1 MKNRIFKS
9 ILVLV
14 MAFFAIP
21 IFAQDAVVV
30 FFKDGNFRKFY
41 LRDIVE
47 ISTSQYDE
55 YGTAHSDYQYQHII
69 TKSEKFVYD
78 LSNINSIGFS
88 KYDDA
93 KAEQNFVEAMP
104 KVANALSDCETIS
117 DAESQI
123 DQIKEQQGVED
134 AWSDGHQLYV
144 KIEEGETFSFH
155 FDHSVEI
162 DGDWMESGDYQ
173 NFAKAMASRVKRA
186 NASVNSQVKVVV
198 ANQQHYDESRVSH
211 TTDFLE
217 PLLQAFRDC
226 GFVADYVKDPTVDF
240 FYDNSSDSNNLH
252 IYDYDIILLVTHG
265 AYLEPKYLATKGG
278 FWRDF
283 HEEVANYDLKCHA
296 IMTSEVIDNL
306 PIKGEYDDKWKE
318 CYAKFKA
325 WRDESRF
332 QNVSD
337 IDLSFEFMKEERGG
351 ENRWIAHPVLT
362 EYFFRHIAT
371 GRFHDNSI
379 LFNTA
384 CQSLLSD
391 GGPEIPSCSFAN
403 EFFDKNLSL
412 YAGYTEE
419 NFLGTDV
426 MAMFLNRMLD
436 RGQSIGYVVD
446 HLPKAFKKES
456 IENIE
461 NSSFLTDEARQKIY
475 TDGGPKDAELLIL
488 PVGNIE
494 TRLRFLFGVYT
505 NEKDQSSVT
514 QEFNTDKA
522 VTISSTLTANKP
534 EYINAGFYYGT
545 DVNNLSE
552 NVEASFKRN
561 IDNQGKGNCEFVA
574 TLTNLEPGK
583 TYHYRA
589 YTFDGMNYNYGEPCS
604 FKIDPAPIIP
614 GPVGTETFTVN
625 GVSFTMVG
633 VDGGTFWMGS
643 ADDDGDADSDERP
656 RHQVTLSSFAI
667 GQTEVTQE
675 LWEAVMGKNPS
686 YNKKENSPVEFVT
699 FDDCLTFVS
708 KLSQTTGQQFRLPTE
723 AEWEYA
729 ARGGKYS
736 HGYKYSGS
744 NDINDVA
751 WYKDNSERAIHEVG
765 QKYPNELGLYDMSGN
780 VMEYCQDWYDQN
792 YYSNSPS
799 VNPCNTSAT
808 SYRSCRGGSFNAN
821 AGRSRVSSRFAQK
834 GGTTYIG
841 LRLALPDLLLE
852 SNTLY
857 LTSGETKTVKI
868 ISGSGNYSIESV
880 IPSGVMTAKIS
891 GSSIAINAI
900 ESGVASI
907 TVKDNQTQVRA
918 KIKVF
923 VTTPGSPIP
932 PEPIDLGLP
941 SGLKWASYNVGASKP
956 EENGGYYT
964 WGETEEKDVYEWT
977 TYKWCKGSQ
986 YSLTKYCDKSS
997 YGNVDSKLVLDPED
1011 DVAHVKWGG
1020 NWRMPTFEEYKELI
1034 ANTTSEWTTLN
1045 GVKGFKFT
1053 SKTSANYIFLPA
1065 AGDRWDSKLYYA
1077 GSRGY
1082 YWASS
1087 LLQGHPGD
1095 AYSMYF
1101 MQFGAEVGRDGSRN
1115 YGTRLCGRCVR
1126 PVISESAPDYPDLQL
1141 SQTQLSIVEG
1151 NSSTVE
1157 ITSGSG
1163 EYGVTNLNNSIA
1175 RGSLQGTTVTID
1187 GVAVGND
1194 AKIVVTDMQTGQQ
1207 IIITV
1212 SVTASSGTETPG
1224 EAVDLG
1230 LPSGL
1235 KWASMNVGATSPE
1248 DYGDYFS
1255 WGEVTPQ
1262 SDNAYSW
1269 DSYKWCNGSSRTLT
1283 KYCNNSSYGN
1293 DGYTDTKT
1301 VLDAEDDA
1309 AHANWGG
1316 DWRMPTLADFQ
1327 ELIDNTTSEWTT
1339 QNGVKGRKFTSN
1351 TNGKSIF
1358 LPAAGY
1364 RRNGGLDYTGS
1375 NGYYWSSTL
1384 DKSDPYDARGL
1395 YFDSGHVYTSYGNR
1409 DRGHGVRP
1417 VRQN

>member
-41 LRDIVE
+41 LKDIVE

-173 NFAKAMASRVKRA
+173 NFAKAMASKVKRA

-240 FYDNSSDSNNLH
+240 FYDNSSDPNNLH

-306 PIKGEYDDKWKE
+306 PIKGAYDDKWKE

-325 WRDESRF
+325 WRDESQF

-426 MAMFLNRMLD
+426 MAMFLSKMLNY
-436 RGQSIGYVVD
+436 GLSIGYVD
-446 HLPKAFKKES
+446 DDLPKAFKKES
-456 IENIE
+456 IENIK
-461 NSSFLTDEARQKIY
+461 NSSFLTDKTRQKIY
-475 TDGGPKDAELLIL
+475 DDGGPKDAELLIL
-488 PVGNIE
+488 PYGNIE

-534 EYINAGFYYGT
+534 KYINAGFYYGT

-604 FKIDPAPIIP
+604 FTIEAAPA
-614 GPVGTETFTVN
+614 
-625 GVSFTMVG
+625 
-633 VDGGTFWMGS
+633 
-643 ADDDGDADSDERP
+643 
-656 RHQVTLSSFAI
+656 
-667 GQTEVTQE
+667 
-675 LWEAVMGKNPS
+675 
-686 YNKKENSPVEFVT
+686 
-699 FDDCLTFVS
+699 
-708 KLSQTTGQQFRLPTE
+708 
-723 AEWEYA
+723 
-729 ARGGKYS
+729 
-736 HGYKYSGS
+736 
-744 NDINDVA
+744 
-751 WYKDNSERAIHEVG
+751 
-765 QKYPNELGLYDMSGN
+765 
-780 VMEYCQDWYDQN
+780 
-792 YYSNSPS
+792 
-799 VNPCNTSAT
+799 
-808 SYRSCRGGSFNAN
+808 
-821 AGRSRVSSRFAQK
+821 
-834 GGTTYIG
+834 
-841 LRLALPDLLLE
+841 
-852 SNTLY
+852 
-857 LTSGETKTVKI
+857 
-868 ISGSGNYSIESV
+868 
-880 IPSGVMTAKIS
+880 
-891 GSSIAINAI
+891 
-900 ESGVASI
+900 
-907 TVKDNQTQVRA
+907 
-918 KIKVF
+918 
-923 VTTPGSPIP
+923 
-932 PEPIDLGLP
+932 
-941 SGLKWASYNVGASKP
+941 
-956 EENGGYYT
+956 
-964 WGETEEKDVYEWT
+964 
-977 TYKWCKGSQ
+977 
-986 YSLTKYCDKSS
+986 
-997 YGNVDSKLVLDPED
+997 
-1011 DVAHVKWGG
+1011 
-1020 NWRMPTFEEYKELI
+1020 
-1034 ANTTSEWTTLN
+1034 
-1045 GVKGFKFT
+1045 
-1053 SKTSANYIFLPA
+1053 
-1065 AGDRWDSKLYYA
+1065 
-1077 GSRGY
+1077 
-1082 YWASS
+1082 
-1087 LLQGHPGD
+1087 
-1095 AYSMYF
+1095 
-1101 MQFGAEVGRDGSRN
+1101 
-1115 YGTRLCGRCVR
+1115 
-1126 PVISESAPDYPDLQL
+1126 YPDLQL
-1141 SQTQLSIVEG
+1141 SQTLLSIIKG
-1151 NSSTVE
+1151 GSATVE
-1157 ITSGSG
+1157 ITAGSG
-1163 EYGVTNLNNSIA
+1163 EYGVTNLNSSIA
-1175 RGSLQGTTVTID
+1175 RGTLQGTTVTID

-1212 SVTASSGTETPG
+1212 SVTGGGDVPAYTSCPDSHHPHLIDLGLPSGTKWACCNVGASKPEEYGGYFSWGETTEKSSYTDDNYLDGKGTSYDIGKNITGTQYDAATANWGSPWVMPNKDQMNELEDECTSEWITKNG
-1224 EAVDLG
+1224 VNGCRFTGPNGASIFLPAGGGYFGDDLSSAGSIGVYWSSSLNESQTGKAWYLYFNSGSEDTFYSLRSCGLSVRPVMSDAAPYYPDLQLSETQISIVKGSSNTVEITSGSGEYGVTNLNSSIAKATLQGTTITISALSEGNAKVVVTDMQSGQKIIIEVTVTANSTPEGNAPEGVEAVDLG
-1230 LPSGL
+1230 LPSGTL
-1235 KWASMNVGATSPE
+1235 WASWNLGATKPE
-1248 DYGDYFS
+1248 ESGDYYAWS
-1255 WGEVTPQ
+1255 ETNVKEIYDLNTYQNWKDANGDGRLQPGEL
-1262 SDNAYSW
+1262 
-1269 DSYKWCNGSSRTLT
+1269 SSPSIIAGT
-1283 KYCNNSSYGN
+1283 KY
-1293 DGYTDTKT
+1293 
-1301 VLDAEDDA
+1301 DA
-1309 AHANWGG
+1309 ATVNWGAE
-1316 DWRMPTLADFQ
+1316 WYTPTYKQVD
-1327 ELIDNTTSEWTT
+1327 ELLNNTTSEWVTE
-1339 QNGVKGRKFTSN
+1339 NGVDGRRFTSN
-1351 TNGKSIF
+1351 TNGNSIF
-1358 LPAAGY
+1358 LPV
-1364 RRNGGLDYTGS
+1364 TGS
-1375 NGYYWSSTL
+1375 RAGSSLNNTNLGTYWSSTEKNADYSGANYL
-1384 DKSDPYDARGL
+1384 VFGDSDAYCSADWPY
-1395 YFDSGHVYTSYGNR
+1395 
-1409 DRGHGVRP
+1409 RGHIIRP
-1417 VRQN
+1417 VKGSSLPDYSKERDELIKLYNSTNGDSWTHNDNWCSSKSPAQWYGITYDKYNEHVEYIKLANNNLTGSISIKGFEELRNIDIKGNNISSLTIDSCPTLHLGYGFSLDDITLDFLQINNCLYDMGQHLMRNANIKKILFTNFQKCGRIFLNGIVSDEVVIKDCVFDGEGVQAEDNSAVKTMTVENSTIESGRLGGDVDDLVIKNCTIGDWWVISAKSSITIINSSLVSR

>member
-1 MKNRIFKS
+1 MKNRIIKN

-173 NFAKAMASRVKRA
+173 NFAKAMASKAKRA

-265 AYLEPKYLATKGG
+265 AYLEPKYLASKGG

-306 PIKGEYDDKWKE
+306 PIKGAYDDKWKE

-325 WRDESRF
+325 WRDESQF

-391 GGPEIPSCSFAN
+391 GGPEIPSYSFAN

-426 MAMFLNRMLD
+426 MAMFLKNMLNY
-436 RGQSIGYVVD
+436 GQSIGFVYD
-446 HLPKAFKKES
+446 DLPKAFKKES
-456 IENIE
+456 IENIK
-461 NSSFLTDEARQKIY
+461 NSSFLTDKTRQKIY
-475 TDGGPKDAELLIL
+475 DDGGPKDAELLIL
-488 PVGNIE
+488 PDGNIE

-534 EYINAGFYYGT
+534 KYINAGFYYGT

-583 TYHYRA
+583 TYFYRA

-604 FKIDPAPIIP
+604 FEISGGETNITEGLVAYYPFNGNANDASGYGNHGILSGNNPPAL
-614 GPVGTETFTVN
+614 TT
-625 GVSFTMVG
+625 
-633 VDGGTFWMGS
+633 D
-643 ADDDGDADSDERP
+643 
-656 RHQVTLSSFAI
+656 RH
-667 GQTEVTQE
+667 GR
-675 LWEAVMGKNPS
+675 
-686 YNKKENSPVEFVT
+686 ENSAYSF
-699 FDDCLTFVS
+699 
-708 KLSQTTGQQFRLPTE
+708 
-723 AEWEYA
+723 
-729 ARGGKYS
+729 GGFKNYNWI
-736 HGYKYSGS
+736 K
-744 NDINDVA
+744 VP
-751 WYKDNSERAIHEVG
+751 NSESLKFDKEMTISFWI
-765 QKYPNELGLYDMSGN
+765 QQSEL
-780 VMEYCQDWYDQN
+780 
-792 YYSNSPS
+792 
-799 VNPCNTSAT
+799 
-808 SYRSCRGGSFNAN
+808 
-821 AGRSRVSSRFAQK
+821 AGMD
-834 GGTTYIG
+834 GW
-841 LRLALPDLLLE
+841 
-852 SNTLY
+852 
-857 LTSGETKTVKI
+857 
-868 ISGSGNYSIESV
+868 GNYSTTSPSFAV
-880 IPSGVMTAKIS
+880 ICKAGDGIATYPGLYILTGKGKDGNGLKIS
-891 GSSIAINAI
+891 NNISNGVLSIGYNKSDYQLGNWLHIVLVVNKSDKILYVDGIEVAHDQLNKENIFSSMNAQDLYFGIMASSNMTLGRYGSGAWYPFYGKIDDIRFYN
-900 ESGVASI
+900 
-907 TVKDNQTQVRA
+907 RA
-918 KIKVF
+918 
-923 VTTPGSPIP
+923 
-932 PEPIDLGLP
+932 
-941 SGLKWASYNVGASKP
+941 
-956 EENGGYYT
+956 
-964 WGETEEKDVYEWT
+964 
-977 TYKWCKGSQ
+977 
-986 YSLTKYCDKSS
+986 
-997 YGNVDSKLVLDPED
+997 LDP
-1011 DVAHVKWGG
+1011 
-1020 NWRMPTFEEYKELI
+1020 
-1034 ANTTSEWTTLN
+1034 SEIS
-1045 GVKGFKFT
+1045 V
-1053 SKTSANYIFLPA
+1053 
-1065 AGDRWDSKLYYA
+1065 LYN
-1077 GSRGY
+1077 
-1082 YWASS
+1082 
-1087 LLQGHPGD
+1087 
-1095 AYSMYF
+1095 
-1101 MQFGAEVGRDGSRN
+1101 E
-1115 YGTRLCGRCVR
+1115 
-1126 PVISESAPDYPDLQL
+1126 
-1141 SQTQLSIVEG
+1141 
-1151 NSSTVE
+1151 
-1157 ITSGSG
+1157 
-1163 EYGVTNLNNSIA
+1163 
-1175 RGSLQGTTVTID
+1175 
-1187 GVAVGND
+1187 
-1194 AKIVVTDMQTGQQ
+1194 
-1207 IIITV
+1207 
-1212 SVTASSGTETPG
+1212 
-1224 EAVDLG
+1224 
-1230 LPSGL
+1230 
-1235 KWASMNVGATSPE
+1235 
-1248 DYGDYFS
+1248 
-1255 WGEVTPQ
+1255 
-1262 SDNAYSW
+1262 
-1269 DSYKWCNGSSRTLT
+1269 
-1283 KYCNNSSYGN
+1283 
-1293 DGYTDTKT
+1293 
-1301 VLDAEDDA
+1301 
-1309 AHANWGG
+1309 
-1316 DWRMPTLADFQ
+1316 
-1327 ELIDNTTSEWTT
+1327 
-1339 QNGVKGRKFTSN
+1339 
-1351 TNGKSIF
+1351 
-1358 LPAAGY
+1358 
-1364 RRNGGLDYTGS
+1364 
-1375 NGYYWSSTL
+1375 
-1384 DKSDPYDARGL
+1384 
-1395 YFDSGHVYTSYGNR
+1395 
-1409 DRGHGVRP
+1409 
-1417 VRQN
+1417 

>member
-173 NFAKAMASRVKRA
+173 NFAKAMASKVKRA

-240 FYDNSSDSNNLH
+240 FYDNSSDPNNLH

-306 PIKGEYDDKWKE
+306 PIKGENNDKWKE
-318 CYAKFKA
+318 CYAKFKT
-325 WRDESRF
+325 WRDESQF

-426 MAMFLNRMLD
+426 MAMFLSKMLNY
-436 RGQSIGYVVD
+436 GLSIGYVVD

-456 IENIE
+456 IENIK
-461 NSSFLTDEARQKIY
+461 NSSSLTDKTKQKIY
-475 TDGGPKDAELLIL
+475 AEGGPKDAELLIL
-488 PVGNIE
+488 PDGNIE

-552 NVEASFKRN
+552 NVEASFKKN
-561 IDNQGKGNCEFVA
+561 IVNQGKGNCEFVA

-604 FKIDPAPIIP
+604 FTIEAAP
-614 GPVGTETFTVN
+614 E
-625 GVSFTMVG
+625 
-633 VDGGTFWMGS
+633 
-643 ADDDGDADSDERP
+643 
-656 RHQVTLSSFAI
+656 
-667 GQTEVTQE
+667 
-675 LWEAVMGKNPS
+675 
-686 YNKKENSPVEFVT
+686 
-699 FDDCLTFVS
+699 
-708 KLSQTTGQQFRLPTE
+708 
-723 AEWEYA
+723 
-729 ARGGKYS
+729 
-736 HGYKYSGS
+736 
-744 NDINDVA
+744 
-751 WYKDNSERAIHEVG
+751 
-765 QKYPNELGLYDMSGN
+765 
-780 VMEYCQDWYDQN
+780 
-792 YYSNSPS
+792 
-799 VNPCNTSAT
+799 
-808 SYRSCRGGSFNAN
+808 
-821 AGRSRVSSRFAQK
+821 
-834 GGTTYIG
+834 
-841 LRLALPDLLLE
+841 
-852 SNTLY
+852 
-857 LTSGETKTVKI
+857 
-868 ISGSGNYSIESV
+868 
-880 IPSGVMTAKIS
+880 
-891 GSSIAINAI
+891 
-900 ESGVASI
+900 
-907 TVKDNQTQVRA
+907 
-918 KIKVF
+918 
-923 VTTPGSPIP
+923 
-932 PEPIDLGLP
+932 
-941 SGLKWASYNVGASKP
+941 
-956 EENGGYYT
+956 
-964 WGETEEKDVYEWT
+964 
-977 TYKWCKGSQ
+977 
-986 YSLTKYCDKSS
+986 
-997 YGNVDSKLVLDPED
+997 
-1011 DVAHVKWGG
+1011 
-1020 NWRMPTFEEYKELI
+1020 
-1034 ANTTSEWTTLN
+1034 
-1045 GVKGFKFT
+1045 
-1053 SKTSANYIFLPA
+1053 
-1065 AGDRWDSKLYYA
+1065 
-1077 GSRGY
+1077 
-1082 YWASS
+1082 
-1087 LLQGHPGD
+1087 
-1095 AYSMYF
+1095 
-1101 MQFGAEVGRDGSRN
+1101 
-1115 YGTRLCGRCVR
+1115 
-1126 PVISESAPDYPDLQL
+1126 YPDLQL
-1141 SQTQLSIVEG
+1141 SETQISVVKG
-1151 NSSTVE
+1151 SSTTVE

-1163 EYGVTNLNNSIA
+1163 EYGVTNLNSSIA
-1175 RGSLQGTTVTID
+1175 RGTLQGTTVTID

-1235 KWASMNVGATSPE
+1235 KWASMNVGASSPE
-1248 DYGDYFS
+1248 DYGDYFA
-1255 WGEVTPQ
+1255 WGETTPQ
-1262 SDNAYSW
+1262 SSNRYYW
-1269 DSYKWCNGSSRTLT
+1269 DSYKWCNGSSTTLT

-1293 DGYTDTKT
+1293 DGFTDTKT

-1358 LPAAGY
+1358 LPAAGC
-1364 RRNGGLDYTGS
+1364 RWNGELYYTGS
-1375 NGYYWSSTL
+1375 SGLYWSSTL
-1384 DKSDPYDARGL
+1384 GESGPDNARYLSFYRG
-1395 YFDSGHVYTSYGNR
+1395 YASTRNDGR
-1409 DRGHGVRP
+1409 DDGRSVRP